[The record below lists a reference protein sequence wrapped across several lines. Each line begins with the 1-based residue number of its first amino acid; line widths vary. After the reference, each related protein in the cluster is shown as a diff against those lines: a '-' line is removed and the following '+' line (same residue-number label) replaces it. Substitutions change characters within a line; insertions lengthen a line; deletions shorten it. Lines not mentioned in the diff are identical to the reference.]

1 MGNIPTGNPAL
12 NDQLAAHEKIK
23 TIEELGEIARS
34 AQARGRKVALCH
46 GVFDLVH
53 LGHIR
58 HIQAARNEGDVV
70 MVTITADRYVNKGP
84 GRPIFPE
91 NMRAEML
98 ASLASVDWVGINH
111 TSSAEPILDTVRP
124 DIYVKG
130 SDYENPE
137 DDVTGK
143 IRSERDVVERHGGRI
158 VFTRD
163 GTFSSSSLVNRYFD
177 IYDPPLRDYLQK
189 VREGG
194 GADRLLKLIDKVQ
207 DMHVG
212 LVGDTIIDEYQYVTA
227 LGKASKENIV
237 ATLFKSGEQF
247 AGGVIAAANH
257 VASFCKSVEV
267 VTTLGGNDYP
277 EEFIR
282 AHVRPN
288 VTLTPIRLQ
297 GRPTTRKSRYVELGY
312 LHKLFEVYTMDDT
325 PLDEVDRKEIDRIT
339 TERVRSADVVI
350 ATDFGHGMIAAST
363 IDTLIANSRFL
374 AVNAQSN
381 SGNHGYN
388 LITRYPRADYICID
402 APEARLHR
410 VRDRGRPARQDRLP
424 QHDHHARLLRLLPLL
439 VENRRHARPRLHQ
452 DRRRHR
458 RRGGRLPDDH
468 RAADRRRRQYRGR
481 RLHRQRG
488 RRNQGRDRRPPQ
500 LGRKGAAGQVR
511 HRVAEVA
518 RRQILEN
525 DSDWSK
531 MECDGHRWCRLCR

>member
-1 MGNIPTGNPAL
+1 MGNAPTDKATVHPAPH
-12 NDQLAAHEKIK
+12 DKIK
-23 TIEELGEIARS
+23 TIEGLGEVAR
-34 AQARGRKVALCH
+34 AARAKGLTVALCH

-53 LGHIR
+53 LGHVR
-58 HIQAARNEGDVV
+58 HILAARNEADVV
-70 MVTITADRYVNKGP
+70 IVTITADRFVNKGP

-98 ASLASVDWVGINH
+98 AALGTVDWVGINQA
-111 TSSAEPILDTVRP
+111 SSAEPVLNTVSP

-143 IRSERDVVERHGGRI
+143 IAIEREAVERHGGRI

-163 GTFSSSSLVNRYFD
+163 VTFSSSSLLNRYFD

-194 GADRLLKLIDKVQ
+194 GAERLLKLVDKIQ
-207 DMHVG
+207 DMHVV
-212 LVGDTIIDEYQYVTA
+212 LVGDTIIDEYKYVTA

-237 ATLFKSGEQF
+237 ATQFKNGEQF

-257 VASFCKSVEV
+257 VASFCKSVEI

-288 VTLTPIRLQ
+288 VTLTPIRVQ
-297 GRPTTRKSRYVELGY
+297 GRPTTRKLRYVEMGY

-325 PLDEVDRKEIDRIT
+325 PLDETERKEIDRLT
-339 TERVRSADVVI
+339 AERVRGADVVI
-350 ATDFGHGMIAAST
+350 VTDFGHGMIASST
-363 IDTLIANSRFL
+363 IDTLIAKAKFL

-388 LITRYPRADYICID
+388 LITKYPRADYICID
-402 APEARLHR
+402 APEARL
-410 VRDRGRPARQDRLP
+410 
-424 QHDHHARLLRLLPLL
+424 
-439 VENRRHARPRLHQ
+439 
-452 DRRRHR
+452 
-458 RRGGRLPDDH
+458 
-468 RAADRRRRQYRGR
+468 AATDKFNDIASVIEDG
-481 RLHRQRG
+481 LHRKIDCDNMIITHGSFGCYPFSSKTGVARVPAFTKTVIDTVG
-488 RRNQGRDRRPPQ
+488 AGDAFLTITAP
-500 LGRKGAAGQVR
+500 LVAAGGNIED
-511 HRVAEVA
+511 VAFIGNAAGAIKVG
-518 RRQILEN
+518 IV
-525 DSDWSK
+525 
-531 MECDGHRWCRLCR
+531 GHRSSVEKAPLVKFVTALLK

>member
-1 MGNIPTGNPAL
+1 MDNAATNKPTVHPAPH
-12 NDQLAAHEKIK
+12 DKIK
-23 TIEELGEIARS
+23 TIEQLGEIARV
-34 AQARGRKVALCH
+34 AQAKGLTVALCH

-53 LGHIR
+53 LGHVR
-58 HIQAARNEGDVV
+58 HILAARNEADLVI
-70 MVTITADRYVNKGP
+70 VTITADRFVNKGP

-98 ASLASVDWVGINH
+98 AALGTVDWVGINQ
-111 TSSAEPILDTVRP
+111 TSSAEPVLDTVRP

-143 IRSERDVVERHGGRI
+143 IALEREAVERHGGRI

-163 GTFSSSSLVNRYFD
+163 VTFSSSSLLNRYFD

-189 VREGG
+189 VRESG
-194 GADRLLKLIDKVQ
+194 GAERLLKLIDKVQ
-207 DMHVG
+207 DKHVV

-237 ATLFKSGEQF
+237 ATQFKSGEQF

-257 VASFCKSVEV
+257 VASFCKSVEI

-288 VTLTPIRLQ
+288 VTLTPIRIQ
-297 GRPTTRKSRYVELGY
+297 GRPTTRKLRYVEMGY

-325 PLDEVDRKEIDRIT
+325 PLDETARKEIDKVAA
-339 TERVRSADVVI
+339 ERVRGADVVI
-350 ATDFGHGMIAAST
+350 VTDFGHGLIAPST
-363 IDTLIANSRFL
+363 IDTLIANSKFL

-402 APEARLHR
+402 APEARLAATDKFNDIAS
-410 VRDRGRPARQDRLP
+410 VIQD
-424 QHDHHARLLRLLPLL
+424 
-439 VENRRHARPRLHQ
+439 
-452 DRRRHR
+452 
-458 RRGGRLPDDH
+458 G
-468 RAADRRRRQYRGR
+468 
-481 RLHRQRG
+481 LHRKINCNNMIITHGSFGCYPFSPKTGVTRVPAFTKTVVDTVG
-488 RRNQGRDRRPPQ
+488 AGDAFLTITAP
-500 LGRKGAAGQVR
+500 LVAAGGNIED
-511 HRVAEVA
+511 VAFIGNAAGAIKVG
-518 RRQILEN
+518 IV
-525 DSDWSK
+525 
-531 MECDGHRWCRLCR
+531 GHRNSVEKAPLVKFVTALLK